1 MRKEGIYFN
10 NKGVYSSYTGVVHLG
25 YKCLPLFKLMKL
37 SKCLQDTVVGERD
50 YLKEELGMFIEQIQS
65 LEKANAAMSQEL
77 QEKRETDEFESLEE
91 EFRKEHE
98 VKLLIYLHQT
108 PLEVLR
114 STDERAGFEFV
125 CCCCCVFYVFTLFVL
140 SSRAS

>member
-1 MRKEGIYFN
+1 M
-10 NKGVYSSYTGVVHLG
+10 
-25 YKCLPLFKLMKL
+25 
-37 SKCLQDTVVGERD
+37 VGERD

-65 LEKANAAMSQEL
+65 LEKANAAMLQEL

-98 VKLLIYLHQT
+98 VKLLVDLHQT
-108 PLEVLR
+108 PFKVLR
-114 STDERAGFEFV
+114 STGDGDMGLNLSVVVMTF
-125 CCCCCVFYVFTLFVL
+125 VFTLFFL